1 MEMPSSLINF
11 ERHQVLVLKT
21 SFSFNGKSLWRV
33 LVEYAIVIE
42 APVHENC
49 HWDIQTQENRILVI
63 TALNG
68 NLKDAQEFLT
78 IHDGSCKDSPIL
90 LVENQKNPRA
100 SDLKRRQLQI
110 YSSKFKRQSIVP
122 LIWERKANADE

>member
-1 MEMPSSLINF
+1 C
-11 ERHQVLVLKT
+11 
-21 SFSFNGKSLWRV
+21 GGRV
-33 LVEYAIVIE
+33 LVENAIVIE

-110 YSSKFKRQSIVP
+110 YSSKFK
-122 LIWERKANADE
+122 

>member
-1 MEMPSSLINF
+1 C
-11 ERHQVLVLKT
+11 
-21 SFSFNGKSLWRV
+21 GGRV
-33 LVEYAIVIE
+33 LVEYSILIE
-42 APVHENC
+42 APVDENC

-78 IHDGSCKDSPIL
+78 VHDGSGQDSPIL

-110 YSSKFKRQSIVP
+110 YSSKFKRLNESHLTTSP
-122 LIWERKANADE
+122 FRT